1 MSANA
6 WTAYLSET
14 TMPALWRMWALVHP
28 STAGRLLQVR
38 RA

>member
-14 TMPALWRMWALVHP
+14 TMPALWRMWFFRNLLVIFHW
-28 STAGRLLQVR
+28 LV
-38 RA
+38 